1 MDNARS
7 VEATWPAIRPLDPKV
22 PAAEMSDLR
31 PWSMFRS
38 HAGSIGVRLA
48 TCLIVLLAIELAIF
62 RSGFFATH
70 LAVSNPQIPAA
81 KLALAVR
88 HPDARVVYVGDSTI
102 MTSVLPAVVSATCD
116 CGAGFNGGFSA
127 ATPWLTNAMTWQ
139 LLGMTHPKLV
149 VIDVTPWTFD
159 SNARFVNGELARQ
172 LMSPGDLAALGAPL
186 DFVERVDDALGRV
199 WSAYGQRLLLK
210 EWLSSLAPG
219 QRYDEALLGY
229 YVAPGSANSSTRLAA
244 ELGRLFGG
252 LGQPTP
258 SAPGALVIGSLI
270 NELRARDIAVAIFE
284 PPLHPAAYGQ
294 VGGYL
299 EGADAAVR
307 EFANQHRVPLI
318 DCRAAVSSADFRD
331 AVHLVES
338 GARKHSLCVGNQIQ
352 ALVHG

>member
-127 ATPWLTNAMTWQ
+127 APPWPTNTTTRPMLCT
-139 LLGMTHPKLV
+139 THPKPA
-149 VIDVTPWTFD
+149 VT
-159 SNARFVNGELARQ
+159 
-172 LMSPGDLAALGAPL
+172 AA
-186 DFVERVDDALGRV
+186 
-199 WSAYGQRLLLK
+199 
-210 EWLSSLAPG
+210 
-219 QRYDEALLGY
+219 
-229 YVAPGSANSSTRLAA
+229 
-244 ELGRLFGG
+244 
-252 LGQPTP
+252 TP
-258 SAPGALVIGSLI
+258 
-270 NELRARDIAVAIFE
+270 
-284 PPLHPAAYGQ
+284 
-294 VGGYL
+294 
-299 EGADAAVR
+299 
-307 EFANQHRVPLI
+307 
-318 DCRAAVSSADFRD
+318 
-331 AVHLVES
+331 
-338 GARKHSLCVGNQIQ
+338 
-352 ALVHG
+352 